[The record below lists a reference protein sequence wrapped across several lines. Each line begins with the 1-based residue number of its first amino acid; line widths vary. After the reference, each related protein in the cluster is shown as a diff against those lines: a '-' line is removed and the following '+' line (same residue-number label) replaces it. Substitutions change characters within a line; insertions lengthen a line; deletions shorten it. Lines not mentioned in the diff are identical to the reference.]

1 MMSQYKFN
9 ELLDFPCDQH
19 LRIIVLTEDSQ
30 PQRLIDHINELLPE
44 STDIDSIIDS
54 KLSANGKYTSYNLRV
69 RFQSAEQMEMLYREL
84 PKQDFVKHLL

>member
-1 MMSQYKFN
+1 MPLQYKFN
-9 ELLDFPCDQH
+9 EVLDFPCDQH

-30 PQRLIDHINELLPE
+30 PQRLVDHINELMPE
-44 STDIDSIIDS
+44 STDVDSIIDS